1 MLFYFEHVLLCF
13 CSLMVTQE
21 EEGDLLRKKGN
32 NDVNIKKMCWLFCK
46 CNFPSMYFYS
56 LVGKLNTKY
65 NFTTILFTFLWYYT

>member
-1 MLFYFEHVLLCF
+1 MLYYFEHVLLCF
-13 CSLMVTQE
+13 CSLMVTQ

-65 NFTTILFTFLWYYT
+65 DFTTILFTFLWYYT